1 MCVCLCEL
9 HHEVCCF
16 SFWNRGRG
24 TDYLI
29 HVYSVLMPDEE
40 GGRGRR
46 MDGWRSRF
54 LHFFLLVFGFGFS
67 SGRVQELEELGVR
80 VLSFGLGVAFV
91 LVRSDLSSWL

>member
-1 MCVCLCEL
+1 ML
-9 HHEVCCF
+9 F

-46 MDGWRSRF
+46 MDGDREF
-54 LHFFLLVFGFGFS
+54 YTFFLLVFGFGFGFS
-67 SGRVQELEELGVR
+67 SGRVRELEELGVCI
-80 VLSFGLGVAFV
+80 LSFGLGVAFI
-91 LVRSDLSSWL
+91 LVRSGLSSWL